1 MTLTPGSDQVAM
13 SLIKG
18 IYCLLSAERAKEL
31 TALLAKEAFH
41 QEGETSPLA
50 VVTALAI
57 HVEQH
62 RLDNTSL
69 PIYQGRE
76 QLMAD
81 AADLLGE
88 DASFEDQDAFRLLAL
103 LLDKLLRGG
112 RGSRQAKLDGVTPSV
127 MEQRALA
134 ARSPN
139 TGSVVR
145 GSWRRKSRNQLGH
158 ASWLDVVEAALW
170 CFWHGDDP
178 ASGEVLLGVLLGRDE
193 RVLLVYGLL
202 VGAFYMSEPFRLE
215 LGCLNSSASDLNI
228 TIK

>member
-1 MTLTPGSDQVAM
+1 
-13 SLIKG
+13 
-18 IYCLLSAERAKEL
+18 
-31 TALLAKEAFH
+31 
-41 QEGETSPLA
+41 

-62 RLDNTSL
+62 RLDYTSQ
-69 PIYQGRE
+69 PIYLGRE
-76 QLMAD
+76 QLMTG

-112 RGSRQAKLDGVTPSV
+112 RGSRQAKLDGLTPSV

-134 ARSPN
+134 TISPN
-139 TGSVVR
+139 SVAVVR

-170 CFWHGDDP
+170 CFWHGDDL

-193 RVLLVYGLL
+193 RVRLVYGLL
-202 VGAFYMSEPFRLE
+202 VGAFYIGSISGSSEVV
-215 LGCLNSSASDLNI
+215 
-228 TIK
+228 

>member
-1 MTLTPGSDQVAM
+1 MTLTPGSDQLAM
-13 SLIKG
+13 PLIRG
-18 IYCLLSAERAKEL
+18 IYCLLSAERAREL
-31 TALLAKEAFH
+31 TALLAKGACH

-50 VVTALAI
+50 VVTTLAI

-62 RLDNTSL
+62 RLDRTL
-69 PIYQGRE
+69 QPIYWGRE
-76 QLMAD
+76 QLMAG

-88 DASFEDQDAFRLLAL
+88 VASFEDQDAFRLLAL

-112 RGSRQAKLDGVTPSV
+112 RGSRQAKLDGLTPSV

-134 ARSPN
+134 ARSSN

-170 CFWHGDDP
+170 CFWHGDDL

-193 RVLLVYGLL
+193 RVRLVYGLL
-202 VGAFYMSEPFRLE
+202 VGAFYMGEPFRIE
-215 LGCLNSSASDLNI
+215 
-228 TIK
+228 

>member
-1 MTLTPGSDQVAM
+1 MNSSLLSGQAAM
-13 SLIKG
+13 PLIKG

-31 TALLAKEAFH
+31 TALLAKGAFH

-76 QLMAD
+76 QLMAG

-88 DASFEDQDAFRLLAL
+88 DACFEDQDAFRLLAL
-103 LLDKLLRGG
+103 LLDKVLRGG
-112 RGSRQAKLDGVTPSV
+112 GGSRQAKLDGLTPTV

-134 ARSPN
+134 AQSPN

-170 CFWHGDDP
+170 CFWHGDDL

-193 RVLLVYGLL
+193 RVRLVYGLL
-202 VGAFYMSEPFRLE
+202 AGAFYLSERT
-215 LGCLNSSASDLNI
+215 D
-228 TIK
+228 

>member
-1 MTLTPGSDQVAM
+1 MNSSLLSGQAAM
-13 SLIKG
+13 PLIRG

-31 TALLAKEAFH
+31 TALLAKGAFH

-62 RLDNTSL
+62 RLDRTL
-69 PIYQGRE
+69 VPIYQGRE
-76 QLMAD
+76 QLMAG
-81 AADLLGE
+81 AADLLGRE
-88 DASFEDQDAFRLLAL
+88 ASFEDQDAFRLLAL

-112 RGSRQAKLDGVTPSV
+112 GDSRQVKLDGLTPSA

-134 ARSPN
+134 AISPN
-139 TGSVVR
+139 TGAVVR

-170 CFWHGDDP
+170 CFWHGDSLE
-178 ASGEVLLGVLLGRDE
+178 SGEVLLGVLLGRDE
-193 RVLLVYGLL
+193 RVRGVYGLL
-202 VGAFYMSEPFRLE
+202 AGAFYMNKSA
-215 LGCLNSSASDLNI
+215 GC
-228 TIK
+228 

>member
-1 MTLTPGSDQVAM
+1 MNSSLLSGQAAM
-13 SLIKG
+13 PLIRG
-18 IYCLLSAERAKEL
+18 IYCLLSAERAKAL
-31 TALLAKEAFH
+31 TALLAQGACH
-41 QEGETSPLA
+41 QAGETSPLA

-62 RLDNTSL
+62 RLDCTSQ
-69 PIYQGRE
+69 PIYLGRE
-76 QLMAD
+76 QLMTG

-88 DASFEDQDAFRLLAL
+88 DASFEEQDAFRLLAL

-112 RGSRQAKLDGVTPSV
+112 RGSRQAKLDGLTPSV

-139 TGSVVR
+139 SGAVVR

-170 CFWHGDDP
+170 CFWHGDDL

-193 RVLLVYGLL
+193 RVRLVYGLL
-202 VGAFYMSEPFRLE
+202 VGAFYMGEPFRLE
-215 LGCLNSSASDLNI
+215 
-228 TIK
+228 

>member
-1 MTLTPGSDQVAM
+1 MNQHLVPGQGDSP
-13 SLIKG
+13 LIKG
-18 IYCLLSAERAKEL
+18 IACLLSAERVTEL
-31 TALLAKEAFH
+31 NSLLGNGMSH
-41 QEGETSPLA
+41 QVRGTSALA

-57 HVEQH
+57 RIEQH
-62 RLDNTSL
+62 RLDRTLL
-69 PIYQGRE
+69 PIYHGRE
-76 QLMAD
+76 QLMAG
-81 AADLLGE
+81 AADLLGGE
-88 DASFEDQDAFRLLAL
+88 ASFEDQDAFRLLAL

-112 RGSRQAKLDGVTPSV
+112 GGSRQAKLDGLTPSV

-170 CFWHGDDP
+170 CFWHGDDL

-193 RVLLVYGLL
+193 RVRLVYGLL
-202 VGAFYMSEPFRLE
+202 AGALYMSDRM
-215 LGCLNSSASDLNI
+215 D
-228 TIK
+228 

>member
-1 MTLTPGSDQVAM
+1 MNSRLLSDQAAM
-13 SLIKG
+13 PLVRG
-18 IYCLLSAERAKEL
+18 IYCLLSAERARVL
-31 TALLAKEAFH
+31 TVLLAKGTCH

-62 RLDNTSL
+62 RLDRTSQ

-76 QLMAD
+76 QLMAGT
-81 AADLLGE
+81 ASLLGE
-88 DASFEDQDAFRLLAL
+88 AACFEDQDAFRLLAL

-112 RGSRQAKLDGVTPSV
+112 RGSRQAKLDGLTVSV

-134 ARSPN
+134 ATSPN
-139 TGSVVR
+139 SGAVVR

-158 ASWLDVVEAALW
+158 ASWLDVLEAALW
-170 CFWHGDDP
+170 CFWHGDSL

-193 RVLLVYGLL
+193 RVRLVYGLL
-202 VGAFYMSEPFRLE
+202 AGAFYL
-215 LGCLNSSASDLNI
+215 SDR
-228 TIK
+228 TD

>member
-1 MTLTPGSDQVAM
+1 MNSRLLSDQAAM
-13 SLIKG
+13 PLIRG
-18 IYCLLSAERAKEL
+18 IYCLLPAERAREL
-31 TALLAKEAFH
+31 TVLLAKGTCH

-62 RLDNTSL
+62 RLDCTSQ
-69 PIYQGRE
+69 PIYLGRE
-76 QLMAD
+76 QLMAG

-88 DASFEDQDAFRLLAL
+88 DARFEDQDAFRLLAL

-112 RGSRQAKLDGVTPSV
+112 GGSRQAKLDGLTPSV

-134 ARSPN
+134 ASSLN
-139 TGSVVR
+139 SGAVVR

-170 CFWHGDDP
+170 CFWHGDSLE
-178 ASGEVLLGVLLGRDE
+178 SGEVLLGVLLGRDE
-193 RVLLVYGLL
+193 RVRGIYGLL
-202 VGAFYMSEPFRLE
+202 AGAFYM
-215 LGCLNSSASDLNI
+215 NKSAVC
-228 TIK
+228 

>member
-1 MTLTPGSDQVAM
+1 MNSRLLSDQAAM
-13 SLIKG
+13 PLIRG
-18 IYCLLSAERAKEL
+18 IYCLLSAERAREL
-31 TALLAKEAFH
+31 TVLLAKDAFP
-41 QEGETSPLA
+41 QEGETTSLA

-76 QLMAD
+76 QLMAGT
-81 AADLLGE
+81 ASLLGE
-88 DASFEDQDAFRLLAL
+88 DASFEDLDALRLLAL

-112 RGSRQAKLDGVTPSV
+112 RGSRQAKLDGLTVSV

-134 ARSPN
+134 ATSPN
-139 TGSVVR
+139 SGSVVR

-170 CFWHGDDP
+170 CFWHGDDL
-178 ASGEVLLGVLLGRDE
+178 ASGEVLLGVLLGRDD
-193 RVLLVYGLL
+193 RVRLVYGLL
-202 VGAFYMSEPFRLE
+202 VGAFYMDESFRL
-215 LGCLNSSASDLNI
+215 G
-228 TIK
+228 

>member
-1 MTLTPGSDQVAM
+1 MNSSLLSGQAAM
-13 SLIKG
+13 PLIKG
-18 IYCLLSAERAKEL
+18 IYCLLSAERGREL
-31 TALLAKEAFH
+31 TALLAKDAFH
-41 QEGETSPLA
+41 QQGETSPLA

-62 RLDNTSL
+62 RLDCTSQ
-69 PIYQGRE
+69 PIYLGRE
-76 QLMAD
+76 QLMAG

-88 DASFEDQDAFRLLAL
+88 AASFEDQDAFRLLAL

-112 RGSRQAKLDGVTPSV
+112 RGSRQAKLDGLTPSV

-139 TGSVVR
+139 SGAVVR
-145 GSWRRKSRNQLGH
+145 GSWRCKSRNQLGH

-170 CFWHGDDP
+170 CFWHGDDL

-193 RVLLVYGLL
+193 RVRLVYGLL
-202 VGAFYMSEPFRLE
+202 VGAFYMGEPFRLE
-215 LGCLNSSASDLNI
+215 
-228 TIK
+228 

>member
-1 MTLTPGSDQVAM
+1 MNSSLLSGQAAIP
-13 SLIKG
+13 LIKG
-18 IYCLLSAERAKEL
+18 IYCLLSAERGREL
-31 TALLAKEAFH
+31 TALLAKDAFH
-41 QEGETSPLA
+41 QQGETSPLA

-62 RLDNTSL
+62 RLDCTSQ
-69 PIYQGRE
+69 PIYLGRE
-76 QLMAD
+76 QLMAG

-88 DASFEDQDAFRLLAL
+88 AASFEDQDAFRLLAL

-112 RGSRQAKLDGVTPSV
+112 RGSRQAKLDGLTPTV

-139 TGSVVR
+139 SGLVVR

-170 CFWHGDDP
+170 CFWHGDAL

-193 RVLLVYGLL
+193 RVRLVYGLL
-202 VGAFYMSEPFRLE
+202 VGAFYMGECLRL
-215 LGCLNSSASDLNI
+215 
-228 TIK
+228 

>member
-1 MTLTPGSDQVAM
+1 MNASLLSGQVVM
-13 SLIKG
+13 PLIRG

-31 TALLAKEAFH
+31 TALLAKGACH

-50 VVTALAI
+50 VVTTLAI

-62 RLDNTSL
+62 RLDRTL
-69 PIYQGRE
+69 QPIYWGRE
-76 QLMAD
+76 QLMAG

-88 DASFEDQDAFRLLAL
+88 DVSFEDQDALRLLAL
-103 LLDKLLRGG
+103 LLDKLLRGV
-112 RGSRQAKLDGVTPSV
+112 RGSREAKLDGLTVSV

-139 TGSVVR
+139 TGLVVR

-170 CFWHGDDP
+170 CFWHGDDL

-193 RVLLVYGLL
+193 RVRLV
-202 VGAFYMSEPFRLE
+202 
-215 LGCLNSSASDLNI
+215 
-228 TIK
+228 